1 MNRQEDFIDSLTDRQ
16 TLADEEDAGHWFT
29 GVDAGVSEARD
40 GLAVV
45 GQEDPP
51 LSCRPFQDHRIGGGR
66 QTDRAN
72 AQKVNCR
79 LPAYQSSDN
88 AFVEILIHQERNHR
102 FRPFALARTSNS
114 SLVGPGRCDASILRR
129 RASAW
134 SSHSRRYSSISARC
148 AR

>member
-1 MNRQEDFIDSLTDRQ
+1 MNRQEDFINSLTDRQ
-16 TLADEEDAGHWFT
+16 LLADEEDTGHRFP

-40 GLAVV
+40 GLAVMR
-45 GQEDPP
+45 QEDPP
-51 LSCRPFQDHRIGGGR
+51 LERRPFENGRIGGGR
-66 QTDRAN
+66 QTYCAN
-72 AQKVNCR
+72 AQKLDCR
-79 LPAYQSSDN
+79 LPAYQPSDN
-88 AFVEILIHQERNHR
+88 AFIEILIQQERNHR

-129 RASAW
+129 TASAC